1 MVMGHAHPKIVEAVQ
16 RRVALGTHFA
26 QPTEDALLVA
36 EKLSERTGLPYWR
49 FGNSGTEATLDAVR
63 IMRAT
68 TGRPLILKIE
78 GTYHGHHDA
87 LMVSVFPS
95 PDAAGPRERPHSVAQ
110 IKGLIPGASSIR

>member
-1 MVMGHAHPKIVEAVQ
+1 MVMGHAHPKIVEAV
-16 RRVALGTHFA
+16 RKRVALGTHFA
-26 QPTEDALLVA
+26 QPTEDALPVA
-36 EKLSERTGLPYWR
+36 EQLAERTGLPFWR

-68 TGRPLILKIE
+68 TGRDLIVKIE

-95 PDAAGPRERPHSVAQ
+95 EDDAGPA
-110 IKGLIPGASSIR
+110 